1 MIMNAV
7 FLILLTTWTAQGHTG
22 EDEHPNG
29 IDYAPGSN
37 NSLGG
42 TNMETPLD
50 EAVKILREKTS
61 NAGLFDFNPDDL
73 EDIHAN
79 LTSTPMPI
87 TTEMTE
93 RLEPTVS
100 QNIIKIAKKKVR
112 MEVAPE
118 GGRMDKDDTPYTF
131 DLITQL
137 FNHNQWKVENISRE
151 ISPKCQGDVGV
162 YLSELKLGRAWALK
176 VSDSSGRVPGTIFYF
191 GNLFWMGS
199 KQYCHDMNN
208 ELSRHTIKFQYTVA
222 RVMIKMKPFIS
233 KTKSIQVGQCLP
245 TTCSTDDVRLLLLS
259 DPTLRTCTQLARKLS
274 SGEDSFTLKVTQV
287 RTVPGEYRY
296 QDDKRLKALAIT
308 CSITLIIMLLATM
321 YECRLRGKNAR
332 REMKNVQG
340 EDGVDCACKSH
351 TNGQSNS
358 IRMYETGAEDKPV
371 DIEMSGR
378 REKVKLAKEERT
390 GILAQLFLCFSVC
403 SNARVILS
411 LDRPPRD
418 SLPFLHGIRFMSL
431 MWTIMVHTYLQVFAI
446 GENR

>member
-1 MIMNAV
+1 
-7 FLILLTTWTAQGHTG
+7 
-22 EDEHPNG
+22 
-29 IDYAPGSN
+29 
-37 NSLGG
+37 
-42 TNMETPLD
+42 
-50 EAVKILREKTS
+50 
-61 NAGLFDFNPDDL
+61 
-73 EDIHAN
+73 
-79 LTSTPMPI
+79 
-87 TTEMTE
+87 
-93 RLEPTVS
+93 
-100 QNIIKIAKKKVR
+100 
-112 MEVAPE
+112 
-118 GGRMDKDDTPYTF
+118 
-131 DLITQL
+131 
-137 FNHNQWKVENISRE
+137 
-151 ISPKCQGDVGV
+151 
-162 YLSELKLGRAWALK
+162 
-176 VSDSSGRVPGTIFYF
+176 
-191 GNLFWMGS
+191 MGS
-199 KQYCHDMNN
+199 KQYYHDMNN

-431 MWTIMVHTYLQVFAI
+431 MWTIMVHTYLQVFCHRGESGMITGYIVFRLPTPPRISWLTNMILWLLSVGILLALVFGTWNGVLNIPLTAMYVSLGHSAI
-446 GENR
+446 L